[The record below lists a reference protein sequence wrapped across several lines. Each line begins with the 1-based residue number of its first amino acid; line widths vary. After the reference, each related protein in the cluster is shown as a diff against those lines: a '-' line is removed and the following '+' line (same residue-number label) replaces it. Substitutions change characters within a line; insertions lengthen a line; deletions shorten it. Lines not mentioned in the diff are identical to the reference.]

1 MLSETRHRST
11 PRLAQVHVERPAA
24 GSPLGLVSSCLFEIL
39 RKSHIGLNRCFHCG
53 AEDLARPLGQIRL
66 GLRIIGTPD
75 TTAAATSTPT
85 DKTGRAA
92 TITPTTATTAS
103 RFAMSSRHGPRSKR
117 FLQSLN
123 SLILGFGLR
132 LQTLDVGTLLLGRI

>member
-1 MLSETRHRST
+1 MWSDR
-11 PRLAQVHVERPAA
+11 RPGA
-24 GSPLGLVSSCLFEIL
+24 SPLGLVSSGLFEIL
-39 RKSHIGLNRCFHCG
+39 LKSQIGLNRYFHCG
-53 AEDLARPLGQIRL
+53 TEDLARPLSQISL

-75 TTAAATSTPT
+75 TTATTTSTPT

-103 RFAMSSRHGPRSKR
+103 RVALSSRHSPRSKSL
-117 FLQSLN
+117 LQSLN

-132 LQTLDVGTLLLGRI
+132 LPQSAGTVRAE